1 MATKPALTSRRGL
14 GGLTALIGGAAMIGA
29 VFLPWLA
36 YPSLANTARGWDTF
50 ALASGG
56 ARWFTQHAFDAYG
69 FSPGFTGL
77 SVLIAGG
84 LLGVAG
90 GAMLLSLRG
99 GAFRLRGSTV
109 LALRLGALLV
119 LVVGGTNLVSA
130 YARGASGLVTPQW
143 GLFQTAAG
151 AIIGLVAVWV
161 GLSRGR
167 S

>member
-1 MATKPALTSRRGL
+1 MATNPPLASRRGL

-36 YPSLANTARGWDTF
+36 YPSLGNTIRGWDTF

-56 ARWFTQHAFDAYG
+56 TRWFTEHAFDAYG
-69 FSPGFTGL
+69 LSPGFTGM

-84 LLGVAG
+84 LLGVSG

-99 GAFRLRGSTV
+99 GAFRLRTPT
-109 LALRLGALLV
+109 LWILRLVALLV
-119 LVVGGTNLVSA
+119 LVVGATNLVSG
-130 YARGASGLVTPQW
+130 YATGASGLVTPQW

-151 AIIGLVAVWV
+151 AMIGLVAVWL
-161 GLSRGR
+161 GLSRDR